1 LILGE
6 LRVSN
11 IEEHIRKAIEA
22 GKFDNLPGK
31 GRPLRLDNNPHE
43 DPEWRLAHHI
53 LREGG
58 FTLPWIET
66 LREIEA
72 DTENAYADL
81 ARSWVWRQSAIAD
94 REERPAQIE
103 LEWRRAK
110 KVFCE
115 RIAAINK
122 CIFSYNLEAPA
133 PRFQKLPLN
142 ADREIA
148 RLTASDLSDRL

>member
-1 LILGE
+1 M
-6 LRVSN
+6 SN
-11 IEEHIRKAIEA
+11 IEEHIRKAIQA

-72 DTENAYADL
+72 DIENAFSDL
-81 ARSWVWRQSAIAD
+81 ARTWAWRQSAIAS
-94 REERPAQIE
+94 RKERPAQIE
-103 LEWRRAK
+103 LEWRRSK
-110 KVFCE
+110 GIFCE
-115 RIAAINK
+115 RIAALNK
-122 CIFSYNLEAPA
+122 RISSYNLEVPA
-133 PRFQKLPLN
+133 PGFQKLLLN